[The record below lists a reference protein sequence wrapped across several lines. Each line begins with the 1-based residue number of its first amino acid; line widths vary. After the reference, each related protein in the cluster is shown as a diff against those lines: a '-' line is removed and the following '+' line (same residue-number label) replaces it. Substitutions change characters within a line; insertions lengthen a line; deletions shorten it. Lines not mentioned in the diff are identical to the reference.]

1 MKKINLK
8 KNVLLASLIAS
19 IPFASPFVI
28 KASSALTGSVLMLS
42 SAEKVHANE
51 RSDFYF
57 DRAFNKAENGD
68 SAGAIVDYTK
78 SIEIDPHKV
87 AYYNRALSK
96 QKLNDFSGAIA
107 DYTKAIELDPE
118 Y

>member
-42 SAEKVHANE
+42 SAEKVHANG

-57 DRAFNKAENGD
+57 NRAFNKGEKGD
-68 SAGAIVDYTK
+68 WAGAIVDYTK
-78 SIEIDPHKV
+78 AIEIEPNDV
-87 AYYNRALSK
+87 VSYFNRGLSK
-96 QKLNDFSGAIA
+96 YNLNDFSGALA
-107 DYTKAIELDPE
+107 DYTKAIEV
-118 Y
+118 